1 MPLLMIYH
9 RVLDLALAV
18 PLMLLPGF
26 KESAFQVAQ
35 GGHQCSDRVAG
46 DVLGD
51 AQQAKRVRTVGQVP
65 RS

>member
-1 MPLLMIYH
+1 MIYH

-18 PLMLLPGF
+18 SLILLPGF
-26 KESAFQVAQ
+26 KESAFQLDQ
-35 GGHQCSDRVAG
+35 GGCQCSDRVAG
-46 DVLGD
+46 AVLAD